1 MSAVQQEG
9 LLFPSMIDQKDFLR
23 FALFD
28 TFRIKKRWKTPVLFA
43 CIMSASAAVCF
54 ALRHS
59 REQASLLGG
68 VLLGIGLILP
78 IVWYLLFLSSI
89 RNEARKLG
97 LSKVKA
103 AYSLLLRDDGVTVMR
118 ENEKAEYAWK
128 DIHMAWRVKGCIY
141 LYVLPTRAFLM
152 PKLDESDEAW
162 EIICMHLPESKRKDL
177 R

>member
-1 MSAVQQEG
+1 
-9 LLFPSMIDQKDFLR
+9 
-23 FALFD
+23 
-28 TFRIKKRWKTPVLFA
+28 
-43 CIMSASAAVCF
+43 MSASAAVCF
-54 ALRHS
+54 ALRQS

-103 AYSLLLRDDGVTVMR
+103 AYSLLLCDDGVTVMR

-128 DIHMAWRVKGCIY
+128 DIHMAWRVKGGIY
-141 LYVLPTRAFLM
+141 LYVFRLGP
-152 PKLDESDEAW
+152 S
-162 EIICMHLPESKRKDL
+162 
-177 R
+177 

>member
-54 ALRHS
+54 ALRQS

-103 AYSLLLRDDGVTVMR
+103 AYSLLLLMTVSLSCGKTKRPNTPGKASTWPGVS
-118 ENEKAEYAWK
+118 KAVSFSTFY
-128 DIHMAWRVKGCIY
+128 RPG
-141 LYVLPTRAFLM
+141 T
-152 PKLDESDEAW
+152 S
-162 EIICMHLPESKRKDL
+162 
-177 R
+177 

>member
-68 VLLGIGLILP
+68 VLLGS
-78 IVWYLLFLSSI
+78 V
-89 RNEARKLG
+89 
-97 LSKVKA
+97 
-103 AYSLLLRDDGVTVMR
+103 
-118 ENEKAEYAWK
+118 
-128 DIHMAWRVKGCIY
+128 
-141 LYVLPTRAFLM
+141 
-152 PKLDESDEAW
+152 
-162 EIICMHLPESKRKDL
+162 
-177 R
+177 

>member
-28 TFRIKKRWKTPVLFA
+28 TFRIKKRWKTPVLF
-43 CIMSASAAVCF
+43 
-54 ALRHS
+54 
-59 REQASLLGG
+59 G

-162 EIICMHLPESKRKDL
+162 EIICLHLPESKWKDL